1 LINRRF
7 FSQFDWTTFFI
18 ALTLS
23 VLGVLFIY
31 SATRDSSHAFYLWR
45 QMAWVASGL
54 ILFLMVLMID
64 YHTLTDYSH
73 FLYGFGLLFLV
84 AVLVFGTEIHGNK
97 AWLKI
102 GSVRLQPSEFI
113 KILVILLL
121 ARFFSRID
129 REHLSIS
136 QLLIAAA
143 ITFIPMILVLLQGD
157 LGSSMTFAPV
167 FASMAVVCGL
177 KRKFAIIAM
186 ATVLCLAPIGWLS
199 LKGYQRQR
207 IMVTFNSELDPKGIG
222 YQAQQSKIAIGSGGI
237 LGKGIFQGTQSQLGF
252 LPARHTDFIF
262 AVLAEET
269 GLLGAAAVLGLYF
282 WLLWRTLNF
291 TRTARDKAG
300 LLIIV
305 GVTSLIA
312 FHVLINVG
320 MVIGV
325 MPIAGIP
332 LPFLSFGGSSMM
344 STFIGLGLI
353 LNVHVRRFF
362 Y

>member
-1 LINRRF
+1 MV
-7 FSQFDWTTFFI
+7 
-18 ALTLS
+18 ALSLS
-23 VLGVLFIY
+23 SVGILFIY
-31 SATRDSSHAFYLWR
+31 SATRDSSHTFYLWR
-45 QMAWVASGL
+45 QLAWVASGL
-54 ILFLMVLMID
+54 ILFLMVLLID
-64 YHTLTDYSH
+64 YHTLVDYSH
-73 FLYGFGLLFLV
+73 FLYGLGLLFLV

-97 AWLKI
+97 AWLHF
-102 GSVRLQPSEFI
+102 GSVTLQPSEFV
-113 KILVILLL
+113 KILLILLL

-129 REHLSIS
+129 REHLSLS
-136 QLLIAAA
+136 HLIIAGA
-143 ITFIPMILVLLQGD
+143 ITFIPMMLVLLQGD

-177 KRKFAIIAM
+177 KRKFAIIAVV
-186 ATVLCLAPIGWLS
+186 TVLGLAPIGWLS

-207 IMVTFNSELDPKGIG
+207 IIVTFNSELDPKGIG
-222 YQAQQSKIAIGSGGI
+222 YQAQQSKIAIGSGGVF
-237 LGKGIFQGTQSQLGF
+237 GKGIFQGTQSQLGF

-269 GLLGAAAVLGLYF
+269 GLLGAAVVLSLYF

-291 TRTARDKAG
+291 TRTARDKPG

-353 LNVHVRRFF
+353 LNVHLRRFF